1 MRRRSELQS
10 RSSSSTGKSSP
21 LASPTEATPMG
32 SPTMP
37 TNEAADIL
45 PGGPSSFVSVSSA
58 TKPGVQNSSLG
69 DVHPSRMGEPTGSR
83 LVDHAEAETAK
94 GGMSVLEQEP
104 VVGGQA
110 SLQAKLSS
118 VAMAEVEI
126 EVCSTSTSYTYHD
139 SVIVADAKHSTS

>member
-1 MRRRSELQS
+1 MLRRSELQS

-58 TKPGVQNSSLG
+58 TKPKVQNSSPG
-69 DVHPSRMGEPTGSR
+69 DVHPSRTDEPTGSH
-83 LVDHAEAETAK
+83 LVDHAEAEAAK
-94 GGMSVLEQEP
+94 GGVPVLKQES

-110 SLQAKLSS
+110 ALQAKLSS
-118 VAMAEVEI
+118 VAMAEAEI
-126 EVCSTSTSYTYHD
+126 EVCCTSTSYMFHSSD
-139 SVIVADAKHSTS
+139 FIAAAKHSTS